1 MANENKM
8 TADCKVHWCNG
19 APGAIPTFLSAA
31 TLFNSLGMKDKADQY
46 EEVAKKA
53 GEAVW

>member
-1 MANENKM
+1 MQTSKGNFPTMANENKM

-31 TLFNSLGMKDKADQY
+31 TLFNSLGLKEKAD
-46 EEVAKKA
+46 
-53 GEAVW
+53 